1 MTNFCNYC
9 WGVESDPK
17 PGLTVHH
24 NPGCID
30 ATCPLCGR
38 EPHPAVQLTA
48 VELEWLPVGTY
59 VRSESGTLWRKL
71 PTDEW
76 TTVDESWA
84 ARSATLYL
92 VNPVLVDRKNHDPR
106 CPVAGWQREVVSFS
120 TRPGDMA
127 ELVMS
132 RLANMIDEAGM
143 IDQWW
148 DIDHPRPG
156 TCGKVYVLGTNPVPV
171 HVEHATE
178 DGVQIMV
185 KVFGESLLMTRSAL
199 GTWRTD
205 DGKIVFSV
213 M

>member
-1 MTNFCNYC
+1 MTNCNYC
-9 WGVESDPK
+9 WGVESA
-17 PGLTVHH
+17 LTVHH

-38 EPHPAVQLTA
+38 DPHPAVQLTA

-59 VRSESGTLWRKL
+59 VRSESGTTWQKL

-76 TTVDESWA
+76 TTIDELWA
-84 ARSATLYL
+84 ARADSATLADLYSS
-92 VNPVLVDRKNHDPR
+92 LVDRTNHDPR
-106 CPVAGWQREVVSFS
+106 CPVAGWQSEAPAFS

-127 ELVMS
+127 EYVMRCLV
-132 RLANMIDEAGM
+132 NMIDEAGM

-156 TCGKVYVLGTNPVPV
+156 TRGKAYRVGCRPLDAHVYSASDDGSNIVVYWL
-171 HVEHATE
+171 AT
-178 DGVQIMV
+178 M
-185 KVFGESLLMTRSAL
+185 LPMTRSAL